1 MNLHQINNFQIELFP
16 YTNSIKF
23 KITQLDSNI
32 IYESDLEI
40 TTLRKNKLLFSSS
53 SVETMIDFLKELILN
68 KNVEIKEENNIIKL
82 TFISTLYTIPNVDLY
97 IYKKNED
104 LSKEKDEERKNEN
117 EIILDLKNKINV
129 IINKEIQVIEEMN
142 NLNKEIIEQKKIINN
157 LNKKLNELNELNNDF
172 RISRLKNKKMNFS
185 KIINNKE
192 QIYSISIFPSGKI
205 LIISNDI
212 IIRIFDN
219 NFNIIQIIE
228 KAHLKVI
235 MYCDIKNEENFCT
248 CSLDKN
254 IKTWIKKENKF
265 IQNKIL
271 ENAHDDIIRKVLYY
285 SEEKII
291 SCSFD
296 FSVKI
301 WEEKKY
307 NYIILKILKH
317 NDKVNSILLLNNILI
332 SSGEDGTKFW
342 NLKDY
347 NLIFNINETFCGS
360 WNALSNID
368 NDKIIVQGKNTNC
381 LKVISIN
388 EKKIILNIEFD
399 FPVWT
404 IFYSKIHNLIFIGGN
419 CNHIFIYNS
428 NLELINVIENA
439 HDNDINGFNIL
450 NDESIISYSDDRTVK
465 IWKI

>member
-16 YTNSIKF
+16 YTNAIKI
-23 KITQLDSNI
+23 KITKLDSKI

-40 TTLRKNKLLFSSS
+40 TTLRKNKLLFTSSS
-53 SVETMIDFLKELILN
+53 SVETMIDILKELILN
-68 KNVEIKEENNIIKL
+68 KYVEIKEQNNIIKL
-82 TFISTLYTIPNVDLY
+82 TFISTVLTVPNVDLY

-104 LSKEKDEERKNEN
+104 LSKEKEEERKNEN

-129 IINKEIQVIEEMN
+129 IINKEIQVIEETN
-142 NLNKEIIEQKKIINN
+142 NLNKEIIEQKKIIYD
-157 LNKKLNELNELNNDF
+157 LNEKLNQLKKDF
-172 RISRLKNKKMNFS
+172 GISILKNKKFNFS

-192 QIYSISIFPSGKI
+192 RIYSISIFPSGKI
-205 LIISNDI
+205 LIISNEI
-212 IIRIFDN
+212 IIRIFDD

-228 KAHLKVI
+228 NAHLKAI

-254 IKTWIKKENKF
+254 IKTWIKQDKKF
-265 IQNKIL
+265 IPNKIL

-296 FSVKI
+296 KTIKI

-307 NYIILKILKH
+307 NYINLKILKH
-317 NDKVNSILLLNNILI
+317 NNKVNSILLLNDILI

-419 CNHIFIYNS
+419 CNHIFIYDS
-428 NLELINVIENA
+428 NLELINIIENA
-439 HDNDINGFNIL
+439 HDNDINGFNVL

>member
-1 MNLHQINNFQIELFP
+1 
-16 YTNSIKF
+16 
-23 KITQLDSNI
+23 
-32 IYESDLEI
+32 
-40 TTLRKNKLLFSSS
+40 
-53 SVETMIDFLKELILN
+53 
-68 KNVEIKEENNIIKL
+68 
-82 TFISTLYTIPNVDLY
+82 
-97 IYKKNED
+97 
-104 LSKEKDEERKNEN
+104 
-117 EIILDLKNKINV
+117 
-129 IINKEIQVIEEMN
+129 MN

-157 LNKKLNELNELNNDF
+157 LNEKLNELNKDF

-185 KIINNKE
+185 KIINNQE

-219 NFNIIQIIE
+219 NFNKIQIIE

-307 NYIILKILKH
+307 NYINLKILKH

-428 NLELINVIENA
+428 KLELINIIKNA

>member
-1 MNLHQINNFQIELFP
+1 MNLYQINNFQIELFP
-16 YTNSIKF
+16 YSNSINF
-23 KITQLDSNI
+23 KITQLDSKI

-157 LNKKLNELNELNNDF
+157 LNEKLNELNNDF

-271 ENAHDDIIRKVLYY
+271 ENAHDDIIRKVLYH
-285 SEEKII
+285 SEEKIT

-317 NDKVNSILLLNNILI
+317 ND
-332 SSGEDGTKFW
+332 
-342 NLKDY
+342 
-347 NLIFNINETFCGS
+347 
-360 WNALSNID
+360 
-368 NDKIIVQGKNTNC
+368 
-381 LKVISIN
+381 
-388 EKKIILNIEFD
+388 
-399 FPVWT
+399 
-404 IFYSKIHNLIFIGGN
+404 
-419 CNHIFIYNS
+419 
-428 NLELINVIENA
+428 
-439 HDNDINGFNIL
+439 
-450 NDESIISYSDDRTVK
+450 
-465 IWKI
+465 